1 MPEIAQQF
9 MYVHRHSRGECT
21 KRQMCCNWGQI
32 LHSQSICCSHDEWQF
47 QYEKLQLQQIGHS
60 IQRLSIST
68 LHEDIRCSLRCF
80 VHKVC
85 VAYSRTVR
93 RSVLYWWGYTGMPIP
108 VCLLL
113 SIKFLY
119 CRYASKGT
127 HLYSLHAFHSI
138 HPFYTYETG
147 GISTIF
153 GCRCCFIQYNFA
165 SFCSFSYINYLWFCT
180 DLLALHI
187 AICGYVGL
195 FSLLY

>member
-21 KRQMCCNWGQI
+21 KRQMWCNWGQI

-93 RSVLYWWGYTGMPIP
+93 RSDCIDGASQECQFLS
-108 VCLLL
+108 VCYYRLNSFIVVMHLRERTWIHFTL
-113 SIKFLY
+113 FIRFTLFIHTKREELALFLVVV
-119 CRYASKGT
+119 A
-127 HLYSLHAFHSI
+127 
-138 HPFYTYETG
+138 
-147 GISTIF
+147 
-153 GCRCCFIQYNFA
+153 A
-165 SFCSFSYINYLWFCT
+165 SFNTISHHFVHS
-180 DLLALHI
+180 HI
-187 AICGYVGL
+187 
-195 FSLLY
+195 